1 MHEHHESAASPP
13 VCNTGGNANH
23 APLPCIVDWVNLS
36 IPNVQTQ
43 ADVRAMLPTL
53 RRVFKRP
60 LVLTSRKPL
69 LGFAAGVSVLAVDP
83 GTGEF
88 VPVASVFFGGH
99 TQRGRGLVQ
108 LTGSQCRL
116 VSSWR
121 ELYRFA
127 RRSSA
132 RLTRIDLSVDD
143 FSGDHSVDRAVEA
156 YRAGMFSRSGRP
168 PSASVAGDWL
178 NTSGGGRTLY
188 VGNSANGKLVRVYEK
203 GRQLGEGAPRE
214 WVRHEVQYGNRD
226 RELPLDMLLRPAR
239 YFAGAAPYLATLCPV
254 DDPARVRTNA
264 RVVVQRHIDAL
275 LFHCRRSYGKVIHAA
290 LTVGVAATSAELV
303 RLLQVSRPIH
313 HLVL

>member
-1 MHEHHESAASPP
+1 MHDTHDSAAVPP
-13 VCNTGGNANH
+13 VCNTGGNANQTPH
-23 APLPCIVDWVNLS
+23 PCIVDWVNLS
-36 IPNVQTQ
+36 IPNVQTEF
-43 ADVRAMLPTL
+43 DVRAILPSL
-53 RRVFKRP
+53 QRVFKRA

-69 LGFAAGVSVLAVDP
+69 LGFAVGVAVRAVDP
-83 GTGEF
+83 GTGEL

-99 TQRGRGLVQ
+99 AQRGRGLLQ

-116 VSSWR
+116 VASWR

-127 RRSSA
+127 RQSGS
-132 RLTRIDLSVDD
+132 RLTRIDLAVDD
-143 FSGDHSVDRAVEA
+143 FAGDYSVDRAVEA

-178 NTSGGGRTLY
+178 NTSGRGRTFY
-188 VGNSANGKLVRVYEK
+188 VGNAANGKVVRVYEK

-226 RELPLDMLLRPAR
+226 RELPLDMLLRPAK
-239 YFAGAAPYLATLCPV
+239 YFAGAAPYLGTLLPV
-254 DDPARVRTNA
+254 NDPALVRTHS

-275 LFHCRRSYGKVIHAA
+275 LFHCRRSYGKVVHAA
-290 LTVGVAATSAELV
+290 LGLGVAATAADLV
-303 RLLQVSRPIH
+303 QLLQVARPIH